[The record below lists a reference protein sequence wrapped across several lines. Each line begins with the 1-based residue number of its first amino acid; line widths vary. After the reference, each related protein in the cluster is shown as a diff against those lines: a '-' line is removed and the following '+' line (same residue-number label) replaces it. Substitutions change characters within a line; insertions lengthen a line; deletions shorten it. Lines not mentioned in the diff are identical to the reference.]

1 MISCRVW
8 SPFRISPLP
17 PTNALRPIGRLL
29 HHTMCLDETE
39 RSLVAS
45 KGRWLRYEFYNG
57 LHSYPSR
64 GRRTVCGKSLDHR
77 HHGHAGNLYGVARH
91 GYCECFFAA
100 YRRRSSRQLRREHL
114 GPDELSGIECCRSA
128 AFRMAEPGF
137 WAQTL
142 LHALCRAV
150 YFELAALRTCAFIR
164 LAHFLSRSAGRRR
177 RRVSSG
183 RAGYSC
189 GHLSASEASGS
200 IRPLQHGHRHRPG
213 DWPPLGGWI
222 TDSWSW
228 RWIFFINIPIGIVS
242 LILTKR
248 LVSDPPEFTREVEAA
263 RK

>member
-45 KGRWLRYEFYNG
+45 KGRWLPYEFYNG
-57 LHSYPSR
+57 LHFYPSR

-114 GPDELSGIECCRSA
+114 GTDELSDLVCR
-128 AFRMAEPGF
+128 
-137 WAQTL
+137 L
-142 LHALCRAV
+142 LLEKKKTMLGYLPPAL
-150 YFELAALRTCAFIR
+150 L
-164 LAHFLSRSAGRRR
+164 
-177 RRVSSG
+177 
-183 RAGYSC
+183 
-189 GHLSASEASGS
+189 
-200 IRPLQHGHRHRPG
+200 
-213 DWPPLGGWI
+213 
-222 TDSWSW
+222 
-228 RWIFFINIPIGIVS
+228 N
-242 LILTKR
+242 
-248 LVSDPPEFTREVEAA
+248 
-263 RK
+263 